1 MHRKLEIFA
10 CGITIFYHNIPK
22 HKRWNSKAEVEFF
35 FQTKS
40 LIVVVVN
47 AYKQAHC
54 ADMGLYLFVGKA
66 AGDAC
71 CFC

>member
-1 MHRKLEIFA
+1 M
-10 CGITIFYHNIPK
+10 
-22 HKRWNSKAEVEFF
+22 EVQFFF

-66 AGDAC
+66 AGKMHAVFAKGWCDRARAIGSKWT
-71 CFC
+71 F

>member
-1 MHRKLEIFA
+1 M
-10 CGITIFYHNIPK
+10 
-22 HKRWNSKAEVEFF
+22 EVQFF

-66 AGDAC
+66 AAGEMHAVFAKGWCDGGAEL
-71 CFC
+71 

>member
-1 MHRKLEIFA
+1 M
-10 CGITIFYHNIPK
+10 PK
-22 HKRWNSKAEVEFF
+22 HKRWKYNFF

-66 AGDAC
+66 AGEMHAV
-71 CFC
+71 FAKG

>member
-1 MHRKLEIFA
+1 M
-10 CGITIFYHNIPK
+10 PK
-22 HKRWNSKAEVEFF
+22 HKRWKYNFF

-66 AGDAC
+66 AGKMHAV
-71 CFC
+71 FAKG

>member
-1 MHRKLEIFA
+1 MA
-10 CGITIFYHNIPK
+10 G
-22 HKRWNSKAEVEFF
+22 VQFF

-40 LIVVVVN
+40 LIVVVVVN

>member
-1 MHRKLEIFA
+1 M
-10 CGITIFYHNIPK
+10 
-22 HKRWNSKAEVEFF
+22 EVQFF

-66 AGDAC
+66 AGEMHAVFAKGWCDGGAEL
-71 CFC
+71 

>member
-1 MHRKLEIFA
+1 MEFNGRS
-10 CGITIFYHNIPK
+10 TI
-22 HKRWNSKAEVEFF
+22 F

-66 AGDAC
+66 AGEMHAVFAKGWCDGGAEL
-71 CFC
+71 